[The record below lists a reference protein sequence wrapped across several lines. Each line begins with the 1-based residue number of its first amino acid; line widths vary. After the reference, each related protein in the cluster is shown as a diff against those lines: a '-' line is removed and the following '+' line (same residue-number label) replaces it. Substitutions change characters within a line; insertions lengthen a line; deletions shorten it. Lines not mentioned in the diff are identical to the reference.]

1 MLPKSGKAKY
11 PTSQPITNNTTISQ
25 IKSLIIVG
33 CFSVTLSY
41 KLIAIDF
48 EKKSKTFLTRYIILF
63 FHSIINNL
71 VSYYDTILCNREFT
85 KNDFNEC
92 LT

>member
-1 MLPKSGKAKY
+1 MSNLYKTKITATTIKMWIMLPKSGNAKY

-41 KLIAIDF
+41 KLIVIDF
-48 EKKSKTFLTRYIILF
+48 KKIYDLLTR
-63 FHSIINNL
+63 
-71 VSYYDTILCNREFT
+71 
-85 KNDFNEC
+85 
-92 LT
+92 